1 MLYPRKR
8 KMFIM
13 GLHMCGY
20 FMSIIC
26 KISRIAE
33 VAAEFREN
41 VKNSHY
47 KELAGDIVF
56 QNFRLFGFIIL
67 PVPFPGYIHNYS
79 KGKRECSSK
88 Y

>member
-1 MLYPRKR
+1 
-8 KMFIM
+8 M

-47 KELAGDIVF
+47 KELAGYIFFETLGSLGSSFYLF
-56 QNFRLFGFIIL
+56 QAISITIQRGNANVAQNIKEVLI
-67 PVPFPGYIHNYS
+67 N
-79 KGKRECSSK
+79 K
-88 Y
+88 